1 MRTKYF
7 SLDRVA
13 KLRQRGRAR
22 LGQGLDKLI
31 SSLCGK
37 EEEYPFRFLRAYDY
51 TSCMQMHASLFSEI
65 KLRFQRGSC
74 PTKS

>member
-37 EEEYPFRFLRAYDY
+37 EEEYPFRFLRAYC
-51 TSCMQMHASLFSEI
+51 TSCMQMHAS
-65 KLRFQRGSC
+65 
-74 PTKS
+74 

>member
-37 EEEYPFRFLRAYDY
+37 EEEYPFRFLRA
-51 TSCMQMHASLFSEI
+51 
-65 KLRFQRGSC
+65 
-74 PTKS
+74 